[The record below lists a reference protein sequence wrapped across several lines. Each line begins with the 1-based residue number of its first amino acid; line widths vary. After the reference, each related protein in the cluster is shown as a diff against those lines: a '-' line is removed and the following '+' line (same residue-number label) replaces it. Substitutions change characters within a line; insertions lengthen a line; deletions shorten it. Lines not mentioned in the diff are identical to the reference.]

1 MVPPSSA
8 PRYAKNDD
16 HDAFLCHRWN
26 KANTNKKTNTI
37 SPSTTKPTPAVAT
50 PTYQKAYAT
59 SIKIPVKDDP
69 SVTPTLETL
78 CTVDTRSSYPTYNN
92 NTDAILKITIWNQP
106 IIQYRMPIWPFS
118 STRNQSKSW
127 HPSTAVQ
134 YALICVYDKL
144 PNPSKLP
151 CLLSFFTSIII
162 SVALSCFNLLAES
175 FTLVKI
181 DDRYPDE
188 WND

>member
-1 MVPPSSA
+1 MPAALLAPSSIKAFTNQAKHKYDAFFLPKTAASMVPPSSA

-78 CTVDTRSSYPTYNN
+78 CTVDTLSSYPTYNN

-118 STRNQSKSW
+118 STRKQSKS
-127 HPSTAVQ
+127 
-134 YALICVYDKL
+134 
-144 PNPSKLP
+144 
-151 CLLSFFTSIII
+151 
-162 SVALSCFNLLAES
+162 
-175 FTLVKI
+175 
-181 DDRYPDE
+181 
-188 WND
+188 